1 MRALKYGLFIAA
13 GIAGWVMHKHFAVKQ
28 SVSPWVDAV
37 VFNAMEFIGLALG
50 IG

>member
-1 MRALKYGLFIAA
+1 
-13 GIAGWVMHKHFAVKQ
+13 VMLKHFAVKQ